1 MALEWRG
8 MRLTN
13 KQMKS
18 VLVTLTIFYLALDA
32 ILLFYRLL
40 TFFVLVIF
48 ILTFVMAI
56 NITRRMASP
65 QISPTSIV

>member
-1 MALEWRG
+1 MALERRG

-18 VLVTLTIFYLALDA
+18 VLVTLTIFYIALDA

-65 QISPTSIV
+65 QSPPPQ